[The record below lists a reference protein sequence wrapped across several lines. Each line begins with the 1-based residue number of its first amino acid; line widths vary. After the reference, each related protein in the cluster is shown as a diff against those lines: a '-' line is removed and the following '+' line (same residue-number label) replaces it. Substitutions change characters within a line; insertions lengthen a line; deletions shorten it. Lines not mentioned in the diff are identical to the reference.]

1 MSTGKAI
8 ARIWENKVVN
18 AYEIPDAIQWHE
30 GLLLTPQHFQ
40 QLSSR
45 HEALVQYGTS
55 LIAPFCWGVRRFKH
69 HAISLPAGKF
79 RVLELEAVMP
89 DGLVVVHGFASG
101 RDDVLEIDLSKYA
114 DQMSYRG
121 ALVHVAVA
129 AQNEK
134 TNGNSLRYESFKGD
148 PVADEISAGKARAI
162 HRLKPRLT
170 LHVGDK
176 LPNDYVGF
184 PIARVLQRD
193 ASFTLDETFIP
204 PLLAVSIKTIDGDTS
219 SIAAQRLGEMCSQ
232 VAQRVRKRAMYLADE
247 ARNPAA
253 SDRFGN
259 DAGIRTRMLSLVG
272 ALPQYEAV
280 LQSGCAHPYLVYVAL
295 CSMAGQLAVLGT
307 EMVPPSFDPYNHNDL
322 YSTFQPVLDFIDRVM
337 DQGVPVSYKTF
348 AFKYHEGAYELRFE
362 GNWMKKQLAIGIRAE
377 RGMSEDEIVR
387 WGESCLIG
395 SQGRIAILRENRIR
409 GAARKHADRVG
420 EIVTAKGVALFSL
433 AVDESFVEPEKL
445 LQIVNRDGPRP
456 SEIVL
461 YVMDN

>member
-1 MSTGKAI
+1 M
-8 ARIWENKVVN
+8 N

-89 DGLVVVHGFASG
+89 DGLVIVHGFASG
-101 RDDVLEIDLSKYA
+101 RDDVLEIDLTKYA
-114 DQMSYRG
+114 EQMSYRG
-121 ALVHVAVA
+121 ALIHVAVA
-129 AQNEK
+129 ARQHGT
-134 TNGNSLRYESFKGD
+134 TNGGSGRYESFKDG
-148 PVADEISAGKARAI
+148 PVADEISGGNSHAI

-176 LPNDYVGF
+176 LPNDQVGF
-184 PIARVLQRD
+184 PVARVMQRD
-193 ASFTLDETFIP
+193 ASFTLDDTFIP
-204 PLLAVSIKTIDGDTS
+204 PLLAVPIKACDSDAS
-219 SIAAQRLGEMCSQ
+219 SIAGQRLGDMCSQ

-259 DAGIRTRMLSLVG
+259 EAGIRIRMLSLVG
-272 ALPQYEAV
+272 ALPHFEAV
-280 LQSGCAHPYLVYVAL
+280 LQSGCTHPYLVYIAL
-295 CSMAGQLAVLGT
+295 CGMAGQLAVLGT

-322 YSTFQPVLDFIDRVM
+322 NATFQPVLDFIDRVM
-337 DQGVPVSYKTF
+337 DQGIPVSYKTF
-348 AFKYHEGAYELRFE
+348 PFKYHEGAYELRFE
-362 GNWMKKQLAIGIRAE
+362 GPWMTKQLAIGIRGE

-395 SQGRIAILRENRIR
+395 SQSRIGLLKENRIR
-409 GAARKHADRVG
+409 GAVRKHADRVG
-420 EIVTAKGVALFSL
+420 DIVTAKGVALFSL
-433 AVDESFVEPEKL
+433 MADESFVEPEKL
-445 LQIVNRDGPRP
+445 LQIVNREGPRP
-456 SEIVL
+456 SEIIL

>member
-1 MSTGKAI
+1 VRTGEAI
-8 ARIWENKVVN
+8 ARIENKVMN

-55 LIAPFCWGVRRFKH
+55 LSAPFCWGVRRLKH

-101 RDDVLEIDLSKYA
+101 RDDVLEIDLTKYA

-129 AQNEK
+129 AQQNGK
-134 TNGNSLRYESFKGD
+134 TNGDSLRYESFKGD
-148 PVADEISAGKARAI
+148 PVADEVSAGKALAI

-176 LPNDYVGF
+176 LSNDYIGF
-184 PIARVLQRD
+184 PVARVIQRD
-193 ASFTLDETFIP
+193 SSFTLDDTFIP
-204 PLLAVSIKTIDGDTS
+204 PLLAVSPKTIDGDTC
-219 SIAAQRLGEMCSQ
+219 SIAGQRLGDMCSQ
-232 VAQRVRKRAMYLADE
+232 VALRVRKRAMYLADE
-247 ARNPAA
+247 ARSF

-259 DAGIRTRMLSLVG
+259 EAGIRTRMLSLVG

-280 LQSGCAHPYLVYVAL
+280 LQSGCAHPFFVYIAL
-295 CSMAGQLAVLGT
+295 CGMAGQLAALGT

-348 AFKYHEGAYELRFE
+348 TFKFHEGAYELQFE
-362 GNWMKKQLAIGIRAE
+362 GNWMKKQLAIGIRGE
-377 RGMSEDEIVR
+377 RGMTEDEVVR

-395 SQGRIAILRENRIR
+395 SQGRIGLLRENRIR
-409 GAARKHADRVG
+409 GAVRKHADRVG
-420 EIVTAKGVALFSL
+420 DIVTAKGVALFSL
-433 AVDESFVEPEKL
+433 MADESFVEPEKL
-445 LQIVNRDGPRP
+445 LQIVNREGPRP

>member
-1 MSTGKAI
+1 M
-8 ARIWENKVVN
+8 N

-89 DGLVVVHGFASG
+89 DGLVVQHGFASG
-101 RDDVLEIDLSKYA
+101 RDDVLEIDLAKYA
-114 DQMSYRG
+114 EQMSYRG

-129 AQNEK
+129 AQQNEK
-134 TNGNSLRYESFKGD
+134 TNGSSLRYESFKGD

-219 SIAAQRLGEMCSQ
+219 SLAAQRLGEMCSQ

-295 CSMAGQLAVLGT
+295 CGMAGQLAVLGT

-362 GNWMKKQLAIGIRAE
+362 GNWMKKQLALGIRAE

-395 SQGRIAILRENRIR
+395 SQGRIAILKENRIR
-409 GAARKHADRVG
+409 GATRKHADRVG

-433 AVDESFVEPEKL
+433 LVDESFVEPEKL

>member
-1 MSTGKAI
+1 LEETIM
-8 ARIWENKVVN
+8 N

-89 DGLVVVHGFASG
+89 DGLVVAHGFTSG
-101 RDDVLEIDLSKYA
+101 RDDVLEVDLTKYA

-121 ALVHVAVA
+121 VLVHVAVA
-129 AQNEK
+129 ARH
-134 TNGNSLRYESFKGD
+134 NGNGDSHRYESFKGD
-148 PVADEISAGKARAI
+148 PVADEVSAGKSQAI

-170 LHVGDK
+170 LQVGDK
-176 LPNDYVGF
+176 LPINYVGF

-193 ASFTLDETFIP
+193 SSFTLDDTFIP
-204 PLLAVSIKTIDGDTS
+204 PLLAVPIKTIDGDTS
-219 SIAAQRLGEMCSQ
+219 SVAAQRLGEMCSQ
-232 VAQRVRKRAMYLADE
+232 VAQRVRKRAMYLSDE
-247 ARNPAA
+247 ARSPVAA
-253 SDRFGN
+253 DRFGN
-259 DAGIRTRMLSLVG
+259 AAGIKTLMLSLVS

-295 CSMAGQLAVLGT
+295 CGMAGQLSVLGT

-322 YSTFQPVLDFIDRVM
+322 YTTFQPVLDFIDRVM
-337 DQGVPVSYKTF
+337 DQGVPVSYKSF

-362 GNWMKKQLAIGIRAE
+362 GNWMKKQLAIGIRGE
-377 RGMSEDEIVR
+377 RGMSEAEVVR

-395 SQGRIAILRENRIR
+395 SQSRIGLLRENRIR
-409 GAARKHADRVG
+409 GAVRKHAERVG

-433 AVDESFVEPEKL
+433 MADESFVEPEKL
-445 LQIVNRDGPRP
+445 LQIVNREGPRP

>member
-1 MSTGKAI
+1 M
-8 ARIWENKVVN
+8 N

-89 DGLVVVHGFASG
+89 DGLVVVHGFASN
-101 RDDVLEIDLSKYA
+101 RDDVLEIDLAKYA
-114 DQMSYRG
+114 DQMTYRG
-121 ALVHVAVA
+121 ALVHIAVA
-129 AQNEK
+129 ARQNGT
-134 TNGNSLRYESFKGD
+134 TNGDVPRYESFKGD
-148 PVADEISAGKARAI
+148 PVADEVSAGKSQAI

-176 LPNDYVGF
+176 LPNNYVGF
-184 PIARVLQRD
+184 PIARVMQRD
-193 ASFTLDETFIP
+193 ASFTLDDTFVP
-204 PLLAVSIKTIDGDTS
+204 PLLAVPIKSIDGDTS
-219 SIAAQRLGEMCSQ
+219 AVAAQRLGEMCSQ

-247 ARNPAA
+247 ARSPVAA
-253 SDRFGN
+253 NRFGN
-259 DAGIRTRMLSLVG
+259 GAGIKTLMHSLVG

-280 LQSGCAHPYLVYVAL
+280 LQSGCAHPYLVYIAL
-295 CSMAGQLAVLGT
+295 CGMAGQLAVLGT

-337 DQGVPVSYKTF
+337 DQGVPVSYK
-348 AFKYHEGAYELRFE
+348 AFPFIYQDGAYELRFE
-362 GNWMKKQLAIGIRAE
+362 GNWMKKQLAIGIRGE
-377 RGMSEDEIVR
+377 RGMSEDEIVK

-395 SQGRIAILRENRIR
+395 SQTRIGLLRENRIR
-409 GAARKHADRVG
+409 GAIRKHAERVG
-420 EIVTAKGVALFSL
+420 DIVTAKGVALFSL
-433 AVDESFVEPEKL
+433 MADESFVEPEKL
-445 LQIVNRDGPRP
+445 LQIVNREGPRP